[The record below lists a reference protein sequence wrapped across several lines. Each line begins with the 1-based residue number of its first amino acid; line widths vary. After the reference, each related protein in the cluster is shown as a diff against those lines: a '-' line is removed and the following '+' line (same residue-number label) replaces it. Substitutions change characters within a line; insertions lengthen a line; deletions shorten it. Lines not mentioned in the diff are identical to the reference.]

1 MFTPL
6 QHRRIENQQSKETK
20 KKRKNILLYCSSFI
34 MSLRRMIII
43 RPSNPCYTLRSLAAV
58 VVSMTVL
65 WSLTIV
71 VLSVPAFI
79 VSVYRL
85 DSAVRYIFLR
95 WRIFFIWTHVHLPAH
110 TLHLFNP
117 FQPLPERKQR
127 FSITKICLL
136 MLFEIN
142 AVYSENHTRHENAL
156 GLCGQNAVL
165 LIIIAGGSYSY
176 HWV

>member
-6 QHRRIENQQSKETK
+6 QHRRVETQQSKETK

-34 MSLRRMIII
+34 MSLRRMNII
-43 RPSNPCYTLRSLAAV
+43 RSSNPCYTLREFGCCGAV
-58 VVSMTVL
+58 TMTVL
-65 WSLTIV
+65 WSLTSV

-95 WRIFFIWTHVHLPAH
+95 WIFFIWTHVHLPVR

-117 FQPLPERKQR
+117 FQPLSEIKQH
-127 FSITKICLL
+127 FSNTKICLL

-142 AVYSENHTRHENAL
+142 AVYSENHTRHENTL
-156 GLCGQNAVL
+156 GLCGQKRSASDYYCRWF
-165 LIIIAGGSYSY
+165 I
-176 HWV
+176 